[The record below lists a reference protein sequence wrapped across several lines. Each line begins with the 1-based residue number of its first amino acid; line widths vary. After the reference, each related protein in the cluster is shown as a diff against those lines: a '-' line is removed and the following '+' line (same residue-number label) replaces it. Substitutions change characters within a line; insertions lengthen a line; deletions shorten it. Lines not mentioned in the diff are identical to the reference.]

1 MYSSIEDFN
10 ELTLNLMTNKVYY
23 NEYLEKTNPIKYNEL
38 QVYKRKFDKYS
49 NKMLNM
55 TKELFENPDKVFN
68 TEVNEIFVEYTKV
81 CIRYLEMKDVE
92 KSNENSHEFQYEH
105 GNNEDIDDDVMFA
118 EKKMENTF
126 VSDVFWSKDRVK
138 KMSNSKI

>member
-23 NEYLEKTNPIKYNEL
+23 NEYLEKTNPNKFNEL
-38 QVYKRKFDKYS
+38 QEYKRKLNKYS
-49 NKMLNM
+49 NKILNM

-68 TEVNEIFVEYTKV
+68 TETNEIFIEYTKV
-81 CIRYLEMKDVE
+81 FIRYLEMKEVE
-92 KSNENSHEFQYEH
+92 KSNENSTEFEHNSHE
-105 GNNEDIDDDVMFA
+105 DDDVLFD
-118 EKKMENTF
+118 ENKMENTLIPN
-126 VSDVFWSKDRVK
+126 VQWSKHRVK

>member
-23 NEYLEKTNPIKYNEL
+23 NEYLEKTNPIKFNEL
-38 QVYKRKFDKYS
+38 QEYKRKFNKYS

-68 TEVNEIFVEYTKV
+68 TETTEIFVEYTKV
-81 CIRYLEMKDVE
+81 CIRYLEMKEVE
-92 KSNENSHEFQYEH
+92 KSNENSSEFQYDH
-105 GNNEDIDDDVMFA
+105 GNDDYDDDVLFA
-118 EKKMENTF
+118 ENKMENTS
-126 VSDVFWSKDRVK
+126 VPDINWSSHRVK

>member
-49 NKMLNM
+49 NKILNM

-92 KSNENSHEFQYEH
+92 KSNENSHMFQYEH
-105 GNNEDIDDDVMFA
+105 GNNENNDDDVMFA
-118 EKKMENTF
+118 ENKMENTF